1 MTIKNAGNSE
11 IQGVNNIDDGTNAI
25 NANENTNANEM
36 ANGETNARKSSR
48 IRKQR
53 MTIKNDEI
61 GDCDDE
67 KDPDYT
73 S

>member
-1 MTIKNAGNSE
+1 MDNT
-11 IQGVNNIDDGTNAI
+11 DDSTNKVDDS
-25 NANENTNANEM
+25 ENTNANEIT
-36 ANGETNARKSSR
+36 NGEANARKSSR
-48 IRKQR
+48 KRKQR